1 MKSKSGFFVRLGLVS
16 LLGLIGCQTQPSDQD
31 PNQVMDPP
39 PDTTVPPT
47 PTNGSGKSFDH
58 DDILGNIG
66 NPFADGRQVL
76 PADGQ
81 RMHVCGKI
89 QYATL
94 GRILAARGITT
105 GAGVADSAGTLY
117 TGGSNIM
124 GVANYPAR
132 VAEAD
137 RNSTG
142 GLTRMFDMLLAVAEE
157 LLPAAGGDRIGTGT
171 ACPGTTLYNADN
183 TCNADGFAC
192 LIGVPLSAVQL
203 MECSNA
209 VKRIAMLSGNDML
222 RAKRMTIAT
231 IASSAYL
238 CD

>member
-1 MKSKSGFFVRLGLVS
+1 M
-16 LLGLIGCQTQPSDQD
+16 
-31 PNQVMDPP
+31 
-39 PDTTVPPT
+39 TTPG
-47 PTNGSGKSFDH
+47 GSTKSFDH

-89 QYATL
+89 SYASL
-94 GRILAARGITT
+94 GRILATRGIATANVT
-105 GAGVADSAGTLY
+105 ADSAGLLY
-117 TGGSNIM
+117 QSGANIM

-142 GLTRMFDMLLAVAEE
+142 GLTRLFDMFLAVAEE
-157 LLPAAGGDRIGTGT
+157 LLPAVGGDKLGSGT
-171 ACPGTTLYNADN
+171 ACPGTTLFNADN
-183 TCNADGFAC
+183 TCSADGFAC
-192 LIGVPLSAVQL
+192 LLGSPLSAVQL
-203 MECSNA
+203 SECSNA
-209 VKRIAMLSGNDML
+209 VKRIASLTANDML
-222 RAKRMTIAT
+222 RAKRMTVAT

>member
-1 MKSKSGFFVRLGLVS
+1 MKRKSGFFVRLGLVS
-16 LLGLIGCQTQPSDQD
+16 MLGLIGCQNAASTPDPTMDPTQPTDVTQPPVS
-31 PNQVMDPP
+31 PN
-39 PDTTVPPT
+39 TST
-47 PTNGSGKSFDH
+47 KSFDH

-76 PADGQ
+76 PSDGQ

-89 QYATL
+89 MYQAL
-94 GRILAARGITT
+94 GTILTTRGINI
-105 GAGVADSAGTLY
+105 ANPAADSAGVLY
-117 TGGSNIM
+117 QGGANIM

-142 GLTRMFDMLLAVAEE
+142 GLTRMFDMMLAVAEE
-157 LLPAAGGDRIGTGT
+157 LIPTATTDRIGTGT
-171 ACPGTTLYNADN
+171 ACPGATLFNADN

-192 LIGVPLSAVQL
+192 LLGSPLTTVQL
-203 MECSNA
+203 TECSNG
-209 VKRIAMLSGNDML
+209 VKRIASLTSNDIM
-222 RAKRMTIAT
+222 RAKRMTVAT

>member
-1 MKSKSGFFVRLGLVS
+1 MKSKSGFFVRLGLVAM
-16 LLGLIGCQTQPSDQD
+16 LGLIGCQNGTTTPD
-31 PNQVMDPP
+31 PNQQMPP
-39 PDTTVPPT
+39 PDTTVQPPVS
-47 PTNGSGKSFDH
+47 NGDSTKSFDH

-76 PADGQ
+76 PSDGQ

-89 QYATL
+89 MYDVLGTILTTRGVNTANAT
-94 GRILAARGITT
+94 
-105 GAGVADSAGTLY
+105 ADSAGVLY
-117 TGGSNIM
+117 RSGSNIM

-142 GLTRMFDMLLAVAEE
+142 GVTRMFDMFLAVADEMVTTTN
-157 LLPAAGGDRIGTGT
+157 PNGSITGTG
-171 ACPGTTLYNADN
+171 CPGTALFLADN
-183 TCNADGFAC
+183 SCNADGFAC
-192 LIGVPLSAVQL
+192 LLGAPLTSVQL
-203 MECSNA
+203 MECTNA
-209 VKRIAMLSGNDML
+209 VKRIASLTSNDFI
-222 RAKRMTIAT
+222 RAKRMTVAT